1 VNSRLNIKHEVVLG
15 SGLFAA
21 LIAGGLLVS
30 CRNRETNTPAPK
42 NESTVQSRSIEQPAQ
57 RTNQKRPASQPANA
71 APDMMRMINPA
82 INESGY
88 EAPFSST
95 NTVSLNTPSTD
106 PAQLREALAAA
117 VASRN
122 IRNIAVL
129 LNSGNPAG
137 EIEAV
142 RALTQIG
149 GGEALASALGK
160 ILTISPDS
168 PDYKKFINAF
178 ANCRSAAVAEWL
190 TGFLGQTQTDDVRQ
204 RLLTILAALR
214 GPEVVDSLAAGLV
227 SPVDAM
233 HAEDCATLLSE
244 FSDPEQAAV
253 LSDLLATGKTTALQ
267 TAAARGLASVGSG
280 EACST
285 LIEAG
290 SSTDATALACRDALA
305 SVKSSY
311 GQEVLLL
318 AAGNPSVPAAVRCAA
333 IQALETQPGQRTQIV
348 LVNLAQTTSDPVLQA
363 VINQTLQTIEQS
375 GTPPPS
381 GSALGNAAESGEI
394 WF

>member
-1 VNSRLNIKHEVVLG
+1 VNSRLNIKREVVLG

-30 CRNRETNTPAPK
+30 CRNRETNTPAPE
-42 NESTVQSRSIEQPAQ
+42 NASTVQSRAIEHPAQ
-57 RTNQKRPASQPANA
+57 RINQKRPAPQPADA
-71 APDMMRMINPA
+71 APDIMRVINPV

-95 NTVSLNTPSTD
+95 NAVSLNTPTD

-117 VASRN
+117 VASGN
-122 IRNIAVL
+122 IRSLAVL
-129 LNSGNPAG
+129 LHSGNPAG

-160 ILTISPDS
+160 ILTVSPDS

-190 TGFLGQTQTDDVRQ
+190 TGFLGQTQTEDVRQ
-204 RLLTILAALR
+204 RVLTILAALR
-214 GPEVVDSLAAGLV
+214 GPEVVDSLVASLANPL
-227 SPVDAM
+227 DTM
-233 HAEDCATLLSE
+233 HAKDCAELLAKS
-244 FSDPEQAAV
+244 SDPEQAAI
-253 LSDLLATGKTTALQ
+253 LKDLIETGKTTAIQ
-267 TAAARGLASVGSG
+267 TAAARGLANVGSG

-333 IQALETQPGQRTQIV
+333 IQALETQPGERTRIV
-348 LVNLAQTTSDPVLQA
+348 LVNLAQATSDPALQS
-363 VINQTLQTIEQS
+363 VIKQTLQTIEQR

-381 GSALGNAAESGEI
+381 GSALGNAAKSGEI